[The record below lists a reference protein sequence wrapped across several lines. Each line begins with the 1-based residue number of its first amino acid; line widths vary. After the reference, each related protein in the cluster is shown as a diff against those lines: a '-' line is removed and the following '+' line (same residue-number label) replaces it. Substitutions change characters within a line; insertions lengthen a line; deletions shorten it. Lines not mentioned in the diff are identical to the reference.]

1 MLRSLYIKNFALID
15 DIEVTFE
22 PGLCVVT
29 GETGA
34 GKSMLIDALQVALGS
49 RASSDFI
56 RAGREKAIVQA
67 TFDVAELT
75 WLKQRLAEQG
85 IDCDEDQLLIFTRE
99 LSRNGK
105 NVCRVNGRL
114 TNLSVYR
121 EAGMGLVDMLGQ
133 HEQQTLLNQDRHRWL
148 LDRLGGTE
156 LLNQAQKIKD
166 IYRQWKE
173 ATAQLEELESNA
185 RELARRMDMLN
196 FQVQEIKKADLKP
209 GEEEELFNE
218 RRLLVNSEKISRLA
232 GEVYQY
238 LYGGEARVKP
248 AVETVGQAVS
258 SLRELCE
265 IDANLSGL
273 LEMVESA
280 LYQIEDVARE
290 ISSYQDNI
298 EYNPQ
303 RLDNIEHRL
312 SLIKQLKYKYG
323 TTVEEILAYQK
334 AAAAELDLLS
344 NSTERAEELKNR
356 IAALAKE
363 WHQEAKLLSKLRQ
376 GAASKLEQDVARE
389 LKYLE
394 MKGLEFKVGFKS
406 RKDISPHGLEEI
418 EFLIAPN
425 PGEPPR
431 PLQKIASGGE
441 LSRIMLALKVLLAR
455 IDEVPTLIFDEV
467 DTGVGGKALQA
478 IGEKL
483 AHIGNSKQVICVT
496 HGPQVACFAD
506 AHYLISK
513 SVEDGHAKTSVVQ
526 LDEEGRIAELA
537 RMLAGR
543 EITDV
548 VKNHASQ
555 MLKMSAVYKQKAL

>member
-1 MLRSLYIKNFALID
+1 MLHSLYIKNFALID

-22 PGLCVVT
+22 KGLSVVT

-56 RAGREKAIVQA
+56 RAGRDKAVVQA
-67 TFDVAELT
+67 TFDVTELP
-75 WLKQRLAEQG
+75 WVKQRLAELG
-85 IDCDEDQLLIFTRE
+85 IDCEEDLFLIFSRE
-99 LSRNGK
+99 LARSGK

-121 EAGMGLVDMLGQ
+121 EAGIGLVDMLGQ

-148 LDRLGGTE
+148 LDRLGGAE
-156 LLNQAQKIKD
+156 LLNQAQRVKGIFQ
-166 IYRQWKE
+166 QWKE
-173 ATAQLEELESNA
+173 TTAQLEELESNA
-185 RELARRMDMLN
+185 RELARRLDMLT
-196 FQVQEIKKADLKP
+196 FQVQEINKAELTA
-209 GEEEELFNE
+209 GEEEELLNE
-218 RRLLVNSEKISRLA
+218 RRLLANSENISRLT
-232 GEVYQY
+232 GEIYNS
-238 LYGGEARVKP
+238 LYRGEARVKP
-248 AVETVGQAVS
+248 AVETVGKAAS

-265 IDANLSGL
+265 IDGTLSGL

-280 LYQIEDVARE
+280 LYQLEDVARE
-290 ISSYQDNI
+290 ISSYSDNI
-298 EYNPQ
+298 EYSPE
-303 RLDNIEHRL
+303 RLDMIEHRL
-312 SLIKQLKYKYG
+312 SLLKQLKYKYG
-323 TTVEEILAYQK
+323 STVEEILTFK
-334 AAAAELDLLS
+334 DTAEAEMENLA
-344 NSTERAEELKNR
+344 NSSDRAEELKGN
-356 IAALAKE
+356 IIVLEKE
-363 WHQEAKLLSKLRQ
+363 WHKEAKILGKLRRE
-376 GAASKLEQDVARE
+376 AACKLEEDVARE

-394 MKGLEFKVGFKS
+394 MKGLEFKVGIKQ
-406 RKDISPHGLEEI
+406 RTDLAPQGLEEI

-455 IDEVPTLIFDEV
+455 LDEVPTLIFDEV

-483 AHIGNSKQVICVT
+483 AHIGNTKQVICVT

-513 SVEDGHAKTSVVQ
+513 SVEDGHAKTSVEH
-526 LDEEGRIAELA
+526 LDEAGRINELA

-555 MLKMSAVYKQKAL
+555 MLKMSAIYKQNA

>member
-1 MLRSLYIKNFALID
+1 MLHSLYIKNFALID

-22 PGLCVVT
+22 KGLSVVT

-56 RAGREKAIVQA
+56 RAGREKAVVQA
-67 TFDVAELT
+67 TFDVSELPFV
-75 WLKQRLAEQG
+75 KQRLAELG
-85 IDCDEDQLLIFTRE
+85 IDCEEDPLLIFSRE
-99 LSRNGK
+99 LARSGK

-121 EAGMGLVDMLGQ
+121 EAGIGLVDMLGQ

-148 LDRLGGTE
+148 LDRLGGGE
-156 LLNQAQKIKD
+156 LLSQVQKIKG
-166 IYRQWKE
+166 IYQQWKE
-173 ATAQLEELESNA
+173 ATAQLAELEKSA
-185 RELARRMDMLN
+185 RELARRLDMLT
-196 FQVQEIKKADLKP
+196 FQVQEINKAELTV

-232 GEVYQY
+232 GEIYHS

-248 AVETVGQAVS
+248 AVETVGMAAS
-258 SLRELCE
+258 SLRELCQ
-265 IDANLSGL
+265 IDESLSGL

-280 LYQIEDVARE
+280 LYQLEDVARE
-290 ISSYQDNI
+290 ISSYSDKI
-298 EYNPQ
+298 EYSPE
-303 RLDNIEHRL
+303 RLDIIEHRL

-323 TTVEEILAYQK
+323 STVEEILAFK
-334 AAAAELDLLS
+334 DTALVEIDHLA
-344 NSTERAEELKNR
+344 NSTDRAEELKRN
-356 IAALAKE
+356 ITALAKE
-363 WHQEAKLLSKLRQ
+363 WRKEATVLGKLRRE
-376 GAASKLEQDVARE
+376 AADKLEEDVARE
-389 LKYLE
+389 LNYLE
-394 MKGLEFKVGFKS
+394 MKGLAFKVGIKQRTDLS
-406 RKDISPHGLEEI
+406 SQGLEEI

-455 IDEVPTLIFDEV
+455 LDEVPTLIFDEV

-483 AHIGNSKQVICVT
+483 AHIGGTKQVICVT

-506 AHYLISK
+506 THYLISK
-513 SVEDGHAKTSVVQ
+513 SVEDGHARTSVDR
-526 LDEEGRIAELA
+526 LDEAGRVTELA

-555 MLKMSAVYKQKAL
+555 MLKMSAVYKQNT